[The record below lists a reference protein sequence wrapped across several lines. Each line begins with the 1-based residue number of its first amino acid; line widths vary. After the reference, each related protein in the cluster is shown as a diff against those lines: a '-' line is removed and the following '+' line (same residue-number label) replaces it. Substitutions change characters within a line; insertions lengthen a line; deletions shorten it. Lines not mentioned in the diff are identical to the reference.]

1 MKKLLLLIMAI
12 LPMCSNVYAEGLTAT
27 LQKGD
32 QMTAYYGL
40 DALKSAYA
48 AADSGSVITLSP
60 GAFNT
65 LTSITKSVK
74 IIGTYGF
81 SSTTSQATVLTSL
94 TVSANNVTLEGIYFS
109 GTVTLGG
116 VNDCLIKR
124 CWIET
129 KLTSTANHYRT
140 KIDQCVVKVDEAVAN
155 GYNYS
160 IYNSTIEYF
169 NKANT
174 TSNKA
179 YIANCFIYH
188 WAVGQT
194 NTTTTYSE
202 PPYRPYATYINNVLG
217 CKRAN
222 SNYGFNLR
230 NHVDS
235 EFYNNVFYG
244 HYGTTANSKTFNV
257 SYPEGCVNRGNTTK
271 NMTTG
276 ITYTYPNTTAD
287 WGTGIDDTPI
297 GVTGGQGF
305 VAYPRIPRITS
316 STIDKHTNAEG
327 KINVKVNV
335 AVPQ

>member
-1 MKKLLLLIMAI
+1 MKKLLFLTMAF
-12 LPMCSNVYAEGLTAT
+12 MTMFSSVYADGLTAT
-27 LQKGD
+27 LLKGG
-32 QMTAYYGL
+32 QMTPYYGL
-40 DALKSAYA
+40 DALKQAYA

-60 GAFNT
+60 GAFNN
-65 LTSITKSVK
+65 LTTVAKPVT

-81 SSTTSQATVLTSL
+81 SPTTSQATVLTGL

-129 KLTSTANHYRT
+129 KLTSNANHYRT
-140 KIDQCVVKVDEAVAN
+140 KVDQCVVKMDEAVAN

-160 IYNSTIEYF
+160 IYNSTLHQF
-169 NKANT
+169 SKANT

-179 YIANCFIYH
+179 YIANCVIY
-188 WAVGQT
+188 
-194 NTTTTYSE
+194 NLRS
-202 PPYRPYATYINNVLG
+202 YRPYATYINNVLG
-217 CKRAN
+217 IQKAGSSTSYN
-222 SNYGFNLR
+222 ATIELEAA
-230 NHVDS
+230 S
-235 EFYNNVFYG
+235 EFYNNVFYT
-244 HYGTTANSKTFNV
+244 HYGSSQSLAIITIT
-257 SYPEGCVNRGNTTK
+257 YPEGCVNRGNTVK
-271 NMTTG
+271 NATSA
-276 ITYTYPNTTAD
+276 ITFTYPNTTAD

-297 GVTGGQGF
+297 GITGGQGF

>member
-1 MKKLLLLIMAI
+1 MKKLLFLTMAF
-12 LPMCSNVYAEGLTAT
+12 MTMFSSVYADGLTAT
-27 LQKGD
+27 LLKGG
-32 QMTAYYGL
+32 QMTPYYGL
-40 DALKSAYA
+40 DALKEAYA

-60 GAFNT
+60 GAFNN
-65 LTSITKSVK
+65 LTTVAKPVT

-81 SSTTSQATVLTSL
+81 SPTTSQATVLTGL

-129 KLTSTANHYRT
+129 KLTSNANHYRT
-140 KIDQCVVKVDEAVAN
+140 KVDQCVVKVDEAVAN

-160 IYNSTIEYF
+160 IYNSTLF
-169 NKANT
+169 QFSKANT

-179 YIANCFIYH
+179 YIANCVIYLWH
-188 WAVGQT
+188 L
-194 NTTTTYSE
+194 NT
-202 PPYRPYATYINNVLG
+202 PNGTYINNVLG
-217 CKRAN
+217 ISN
-222 SNYGFNLR
+222 SSNISYTPA
-230 NHVDS
+230 VAS

-244 HYGTTANSKTFNV
+244 HYGSSTRTGKTTTIT
-257 SYPEGCVNRGNTTK
+257 YPEGCVHRGNTIK
-271 NMTTG
+271 NMTSA

-287 WGTGIDDTPI
+287 WGTGIDETPI

-316 STIDKHTNAEG
+316 STIDSHTNAEG

>member
-1 MKKLLLLIMAI
+1 MKKLLFLTMAF
-12 LPMCSNVYAEGLTAT
+12 MTMFSSVYAEGLTAT

-40 DALKSAYA
+40 DALKNAYA

-60 GAFNT
+60 GAFNN

-81 SSTTSQATVLTSL
+81 SSTTSQATVLTGL

-124 CWIET
+124 CRIET

-140 KIDQCVVKVDEAVAN
+140 KIEQCVVKVDEAVAN

-160 IYNSTIEYF
+160 IYNSTIDYF

-179 YIANCFIYH
+179 YIANCFIYD
-188 WAVGQT
+188 WAKKSGSSTWNTST
-194 NTTTTYSE
+194 NFQ
-202 PPYRPYATYINNVLG
+202 PYATYINNVLG
-217 CKRAN
+217 L
-222 SNYGFNLR
+222 FN
-230 NHVDS
+230 NGYSGNITYTNKIDS
-235 EFYNNVFYG
+235 EFYNNVFYF
-244 HYGTTANSKTFNV
+244 HNGTNTNSYTLTV
-257 SYPEGCVNRGNTTK
+257 SYPEGCVQRGNTTK
-271 NMTTG
+271 NATAK